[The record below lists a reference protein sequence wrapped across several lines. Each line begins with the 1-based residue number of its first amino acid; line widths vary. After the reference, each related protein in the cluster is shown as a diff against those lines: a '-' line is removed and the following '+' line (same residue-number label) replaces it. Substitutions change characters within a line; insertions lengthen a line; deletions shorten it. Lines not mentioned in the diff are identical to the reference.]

1 MNKHVTLEKIVA
13 LAKRRGFVFPASD
26 IYGGM
31 ANTYDWGPYGVALKK
46 NIEKGGW
53 ETFISARDDIYPIDS
68 SILLRAEVWEA
79 SGHTASFADVMVEDK
94 VNHKRYRADHLA
106 EDEANRMLGKI
117 LKENASVALELESR
131 ANNYHGGSFDG
142 RIAQILGGYGPEDW
156 SVEQKKNAL
165 VDFGLYK
172 SGKFV
177 QEAKQDGLS
186 PEQLGKILYFLHVL
200 SPDGNELTEPKRFNQ
215 LFSTEVG
222 IISGEK
228 NTAYLRGEI
237 AQGLFLN
244 FKNIY
249 DTFHPSLPFGIG
261 QSGKAF
267 RNEIT
272 PGQFT
277 FRTLEFDLMEFEYFF
292 DKDKTSWEEL
302 YESWKTEMI
311 QFAKKLGIKEENLRW
326 RAHEDFERSH
336 YSLRTEDV
344 EYEFPWGFKEMWG
357 LAYRT
362 DFDLKNHMEKSGK
375 DLRYTYPDGSKV
387 LPHVV
392 EPTFGLSRTDNIVL
406 MDAYTEEEVNGE
418 TRVVMK
424 FDKSIAPV
432 YVAVFPL
439 LKDEQLV
446 SKAKEVYA
454 LLRPNFT
461 CEFEN
466 KGNIGK
472 MYRRHDEI
480 GTPYC
485 VTIDHQTLEDGTVTL
500 RDRDTMQQERVKIE
514 ELEGKL

>member
-1 MNKHVTLEKIVA
+1 MNKHVTLEKIAA

-46 NIEKGGW
+46 NIERAWW
-53 ETFISARDDIYPIDS
+53 ETFISSRDNMYPVDS
-68 SILLRAEVWEA
+68 SILLRPEVWEA

-94 VNHKRYRADHLA
+94 VSHKRYRADHLV
-106 EDEANRMLGKI
+106 EDYYLRNGQEVKVDGK
-117 LKENASVALELESR
+117 
-131 ANNYHGGSFDG
+131 
-142 RIAQILGGYGPEDW
+142 
-156 SVEQKKNAL
+156 
-165 VDFGLYK
+165 
-172 SGKFV
+172 
-177 QEAKQDGLS
+177 S
-186 PEQLGKILYFLHVL
+186 PEELGRMIVEMGIK

-228 NTAYLRGEI
+228 NQAYLRGEI

-249 DTFHPSLPFGIG
+249 DTFHPLLPFGIG
-261 QSGKAF
+261 QVGKAF

-292 DKDKTSWEEL
+292 DNTKTDWEGLYTSWK
-302 YESWKTEMI
+302 SEMDTFREKI
-311 QFAKKLGIKEENLRW
+311 GIKKENTRW

-336 YSLRTEDV
+336 YSSRTEDM

-392 EPTFGLSRTDNIVL
+392 EPTFGLSRTATIVM
-406 MDAYTEEEVNGE
+406 MDVYTEEEVNGE

-424 FDKSIAPV
+424 FNKSIAPV

-446 SKAKEVYA
+446 SKAREVYA
-454 LLRPNFT
+454 LLKPNFA

-485 VTIDHQTLEDGTVTL
+485 ITVDHQTLEDGTVTL

-514 ELEGKL
+514 ELESKLVF

>member
-1 MNKHVTLEKIVA
+1 MNKHVTLEKIAA

-46 NIEKGGW
+46 NIERLW
-53 ETFISARDDIYPIDS
+53 WSTFISGRNDMYGIDS
-68 SILLRAEVWEA
+68 SILLRPEVWEA

-94 VNHKRYRADHLA
+94 VNHKRYRADHLI
-106 EDEANRMLGKI
+106 EEYYHKRREEIKVDGK
-117 LKENASVALELESR
+117 
-131 ANNYHGGSFDG
+131 
-142 RIAQILGGYGPEDW
+142 
-156 SVEQKKNAL
+156 
-165 VDFGLYK
+165 
-172 SGKFV
+172 
-177 QEAKQDGLS
+177 S
-186 PEQLGKILYFLHVL
+186 PEELGQMIVSLGIK

-249 DTFHPSLPFGIG
+249 DTFHPLLPFGIG

-292 DKDKTSWEEL
+292 DKDKTSWEQL

-311 QFAKKLGIKEENLRW
+311 QFAKRLGIKGENMRW

-336 YSLRTEDV
+336 YSSRTEDV

-362 DFDLKNHMEKSGK
+362 DFDLKNHTEKSGK
-375 DLRYTYPDGSKV
+375 DLRYTYADGSKT
-387 LPHVV
+387 LPHVI
-392 EPTFGLSRTDNIVL
+392 EPTFGLSRTATIVM

-424 FDKSIAPV
+424 FAKSIAPV
-432 YVAVFPL
+432 QVAVFPL
-439 LKDEQLV
+439 LKDETLV
-446 SKAKEVYA
+446 SKAKEVYQK
-454 LLRPNFT
+454 LKDNYT
-461 CEFEN
+461 VEFEN

-472 MYRRHDEI
+472 MYRRQDEI

-485 VTIDHQTLEDGTVTL
+485 ITIDHQTLEDGTVTL
-500 RDRDTMQQERVKIE
+500 RDRDTMEQERVKVEEIE
-514 ELEGKL
+514 SKLVF